1 MAGGIDYH
9 LYCYGFIKG
18 ELTKSKWIINKK
30 IKAFRNLKDVNF
42 EFIRG
47 GITIIVGENN
57 TGKTNLLDYI
67 YEENEN

>member
-1 MAGGIDYH
+1 MA
-9 LYCYGFIKG
+9 LYFIKG

-30 IKAFRNLKDVNF
+30 IKTFRNLKDANF

-57 TGKTNLLDYI
+57 INLVSISEVGLKKAK
-67 YEENEN
+67 